1 MAGVFKEKLRYFS
14 STLNLHHLHIQNE
27 EQGLMEQSKAS
38 NSISISQAREDLRS
52 RSCVAILRTCRR
64 HTSNNSRYNM
74 RSKRD
79 EIVVVPT
86 TVNCFYN
93 SIHTGVFQQYSSR
106 RATIFMVAILPTKI
120 YTSTSRG
127 SEHTDGS
134 VSAWRTQLLRQTEK
148 FQTFFFPF

>member
-38 NSISISQAREDLRS
+38 NSISISQAREGLRS

-93 SIHTGVFQQYSSR
+93 SIHTGVFLAIFITTSNDLHGCDLANENLHLDVSWQ
-106 RATIFMVAILPTKI
+106 RA
-120 YTSTSRG
+120 Y
-127 SEHTDGS
+127 
-134 VSAWRTQLLRQTEK
+134 
-148 FQTFFFPF
+148 